1 MPAYVWI
8 GLAVLL
14 LALLGGG
21 AFAVVRGRDT
31 WRAFKRLNAEI
42 DAATGPLLESV
53 ARAEKK
59 AAELESAG
67 PRMRRSVERLRES
80 IEVLRIEL
88 AVLQEARAPLMR
100 LRALAV
106 LRR

>member
-1 MPAYVWI
+1 MPAHVWI
-8 GLAVLL
+8 GLVVLL

-21 AFAVVRGRDT
+21 AFAVVRGLET
-31 WRAFKRLNAEI
+31 WRAFKRVNAEI

-59 AAELESAG
+59 VAELESVQ
-67 PRMRRSVERLRES
+67 PRLERSLERLRES
-80 IEVLRIEL
+80 TDALQIQL
-88 AVLQEARAPLMR
+88 AVLQDARTRLMR
-100 LRALAV
+100 LRSLAV